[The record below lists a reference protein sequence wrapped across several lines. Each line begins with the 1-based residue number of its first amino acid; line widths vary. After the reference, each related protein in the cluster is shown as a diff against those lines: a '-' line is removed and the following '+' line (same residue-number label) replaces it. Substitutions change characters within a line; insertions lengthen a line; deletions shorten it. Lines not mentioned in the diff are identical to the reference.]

1 MPHPVPQGRGWALHS
16 PHHVPAA
23 AFFHPSPP
31 PIPSSQHGGDPTH
44 GVTRR
49 TGALLPTWL
58 GPPGRR
64 SACPRHPQPPLPGPA
79 FSSPPDSGA
88 LLPASLPTGPGLS
101 GAASPRPVLLPRGPP
116 THPHAPSSDGGGMV
130 RRMSSSWWGVDVPGN
145 RGLPRS
151 ISPRTQPRLHMSA
164 PGVYLGQGRGW
175 ERAGP
180 GGGPERGEGTA
191 GGVGRPWGLAGREG
205 TGAPAAGGG
214 DGIGWCQV
222 TGWRT
227 AAPLEPG
234 TSEWPHTRSGPGPP
248 APRGGRGGGGRGR
261 SHTASPGSRH

>member
-31 PIPSSQHGGDPTH
+31 PHPQLPA
-44 GVTRR
+44 RR
-49 TGALLPTWL
+49 GPRPWRHSEDWGSAPDLAGPTWPTVCL
-58 GPPGRR
+58 PPTPT
-64 SACPRHPQPPLPGPA
+64 AAPPRPSLLQPPRL
-79 FSSPPDSGA
+79 
-88 LLPASLPTGPGLS
+88 
-101 GAASPRPVLLPRGPP
+101 RGPP
-116 THPHAPSSDGGGMV
+116 PRQPPHRSWSVGCCVPTACALAQRTPHTPTRTLLGWRRDGPEDELQLVGCGRAGEQGPPPQHLPQDAAQAPHVRPGGVPGAGAGLGEGRSRGRSGARGRDGG
-130 RRMSSSWWGVDVPGN
+130 
-145 RGLPRS
+145 RGREAL
-151 ISPRTQPRLHMSA
+151 
-164 PGVYLGQGRGW
+164 
-175 ERAGP
+175 GP
-180 GGGPERGEGTA
+180 GWARGH
-191 GGVGRPWGLAGREG
+191 
-205 TGAPAAGGG
+205 GAPAAGGG

-234 TSEWPHTRSGPGPP
+234 TSVWPHTRSGPGPP